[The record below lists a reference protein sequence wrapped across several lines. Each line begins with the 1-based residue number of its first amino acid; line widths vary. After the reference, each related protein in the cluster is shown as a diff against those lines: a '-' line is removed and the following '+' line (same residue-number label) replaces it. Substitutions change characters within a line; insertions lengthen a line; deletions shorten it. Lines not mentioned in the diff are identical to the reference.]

1 MTKFIVLV
9 LGLGALANA
18 AIAMGEA
25 MAELDANGD
34 GMLSVSEVQA
44 AYPDISAETFSEV
57 DTNSDGAL
65 DDAEL
70 IAGQEQGL
78 LPDMSVN

>member
-9 LGLGALANA
+9 LGLGALANS

-25 MAELDANGD
+25 VAELDVNGD

-44 AYPDISAETFSEV
+44 VYPEISAETFSAV

-70 IAGQEQGL
+70 VSGQEQGL

>member
-9 LGLGALANA
+9 LGLGARANA

-25 MAELDANGD
+25 VAELDANGD

-44 AYPDISAETFSEV
+44 AYPEISAETFSEV
-57 DTNSDGAL
+57 DANGDGAL
-65 DDAEL
+65 DEAEL
-70 IAGQEQGL
+70 VSGQDQGL
-78 LPDMSVN
+78 LPDMSAN

>member
-1 MTKFIVLV
+1 MMKFIVLV

-25 MAELDANGD
+25 VAELDANGD

>member
-9 LGLGALANA
+9 LGLGALANS

-25 MAELDANGD
+25 VAELDANGD

-44 AYPDISAETFSEV
+44 AYPDISAETFSAV

-65 DDAEL
+65 DGAEL
-70 IAGQEQGL
+70 TAGQEQGL

>member
-9 LGLGALANA
+9 LGLGALANS

-25 MAELDANGD
+25 MAEMDANGD
-34 GMLSVSEVQA
+34 GVLSVSEMQA

>member
-1 MTKFIVLV
+1 V
-9 LGLGALANA
+9 
-18 AIAMGEA
+18 
-25 MAELDANGD
+25 AELDANGD

-57 DTNSDGAL
+57 DTNGDGAL
-65 DDAEL
+65 DDSEL

>member
-9 LGLGALANA
+9 LGLGALANS

-25 MAELDANGD
+25 VAELDANGD

-44 AYPDISAETFSEV
+44 VYPEISAETFSEA
-57 DTNSDGAL
+57 DANGDGAL
-65 DDAEL
+65 DEAEL
-70 IAGQEQGL
+70 VSGQDQGL

>member
-9 LGLGALANA
+9 LGLGALANS

-25 MAELDANGD
+25 VAELDANGD

-44 AYPDISAETFSEV
+44 AYPDISVETFSAV

-65 DDAEL
+65 DGAEL
-70 IAGQEQGL
+70 TAGQEQGL

>member
-9 LGLGALANA
+9 LGLGVLANA

-25 MAELDANGD
+25 VAELDVNGD

-44 AYPDISAETFSEV
+44 GYPDISAETFSEV
-57 DTNSDGAL
+57 DANSDGAL
-65 DDAEL
+65 DGDEIA
-70 IAGQEQGL
+70 AGQEQGL
-78 LPDMSVN
+78 LPEM

>member
-1 MTKFIVLV
+1 MMKFIVLV

-65 DDAEL
+65 DEAEL

>member
-9 LGLGALANA
+9 LGLGMLANS

-25 MAELDANGD
+25 VAELDANGD

-44 AYPDISAETFSEV
+44 AYPEISAETFSEV
-57 DTNSDGAL
+57 DSNGDGAL
-65 DDAEL
+65 DDSEL